1 MAYSYDLKTGLP
13 AAVRPVLRLHI
24 FDILYIFNILTYNL
38 GGVQIRHVFLH
49 IKHISH
55 IERGGVQ
62 ICHIGHIGDILHI

>member
-38 GGVQIRHVFLH
+38 GGVQIRHIFLH
-49 IKHISH
+49 I
-55 IERGGVQ
+55 
-62 ICHIGHIGDILHI
+62 